1 MCQRTACLTCLEFDI
16 LTRMEATVIYPHQ
29 LFADSPALTPSR
41 PIYLVEESLILTH
54 NPIHRQ
60 KLMLHKLTMDAYQTE
75 LESSNHQVTRL
86 AIHEYPTTESVFSKL
101 LEDDITKIHVVDTTD
116 NYLERALGKSD
127 LERIWYDSPLFI
139 LPKDEACDRFVS
151 SKKFM
156 ASFYKKLR
164 QDKNILMESDDKPTG
179 GQWSF
184 DEDNRKKIPKG
195 TELPEDITY
204 YDDKRVAAA
213 ADWTKSIECEKYGE
227 PGCWL
232 PYDRAGAEEFL
243 QEFFRTR
250 FHTFGPYEDAIT
262 TQGVRLW
269 HSAISP
275 LMNIGL
281 LAPQNVLNEALSFAL
296 NHDVP
301 INSLEGF
308 IRQIIGWREF
318 IRASYE
324 VDGSTMRQQNF
335 FNHTRTLPAGFWNG
349 TTDIDPVDHSITT
362 ALQYGYTHHIERLM
376 VLGNIMLLSQI
387 NPNDIYRWFMGMYI
401 DAYDWVMVPNVYGMS
416 QFADGGSFATKPYI
430 SGANYIKKMS
440 NFPSDTNGWE
450 ATWTALYWNFIN
462 THHTTFLKNH
472 RMSMMP
478 RMLDKMD
485 KEKRD
490 EHLRIAT
497 EYLAK

>member
-1 MCQRTACLTCLEFDI
+1 
-16 LTRMEATVIYPHQ
+16 MEATIIYPHQ
-29 LFADSPALTPSR
+29 LFIESPALASGR
-41 PIYLVEESLILTH
+41 VVYLVEESLILTY

-60 KLMLHKLTMDAYQTE
+60 KLMLHKLTMDTYQSE
-75 LESSNHQVTRL
+75 LETAGYKVVRL
-86 AIHEYPTTESVFSKL
+86 TIHNYSTTKSVFTKL
-101 LEDDITKIHVVDTTD
+101 HVDGVTKIHVVDTTD
-116 NYLERALGKSD
+116 TYLERAIADSELD
-127 LERIWYDSPLFI
+127 RIWYDSPLFI
-139 LPKDEACDRFVS
+139 LPKDEACERFVS

-156 ASFYKKLR
+156 ASFYKNLR
-164 QDKNILMESDDKPTG
+164 RDKNILMEPDGEPTG

-184 DEDNRKKIPKG
+184 DEDNRKKIPKD
-195 TELPEDITY
+195 TRLPDDIAL
-204 YDDKRVAAA
+204 YDDERVSAAA
-213 ADWTKSIECEKYGE
+213 TWAESVECEQYGE
-227 PGCWL
+227 TGSWL
-232 PYDRAGAEEFL
+232 PYDRAGAEVFL

-262 TQGVRLW
+262 TEGVRLW

-281 LAPQNVLNEALSFAL
+281 LTPQYVLDEALSFASS
-296 NHDVP
+296 NDVP

-308 IRQIIGWREF
+308 VRQILGWREF

-324 VDGSTMRQQNF
+324 VDGSQMRQQNF
-335 FNHTRTLPAGFWNG
+335 FNHTRSLPDSFWDG
-349 TTDIDPVDHSITT
+349 TTNINPVDHSITT

-376 VLGNIMLLSQI
+376 VMGNVMLLSQI
-387 NPNDIYRWFMGMYI
+387 NPNDVYSWFMGMYI

-440 NFPSDTNGWE
+440 DFPADTDGWE
-450 ATWTALYWNFIN
+450 AIWTALYWNFIK
-462 THHTTFLKNH
+462 THHETFIKNH

-478 RMLDKMD
+478 RMLAKMD
-485 KEKRD
+485 PEKRD
-490 EHLRIAT
+490 GHLRIAK